1 MPKTKT
7 ETMRQRQKQRGKH
20 KQLSDIMCSFINE
33 SHGNTDMNSN
43 LWSRMRDR
51 KSKRGKFLVQ
61 CGERMQRH
69 IAFTQIQFESGIQQQ
84 TASLWIPTF
93 LSDIISRQTWNLTNL
108 LHVPDICQLW
118 YTTALFRP
126 VKEHQQMRKFVKQK
140 RQNWPKFRVL
150 YAKKYT
156 TAGGS
161 D

>member
-7 ETMRQRQKQRGKH
+7 NTMRPRQNQRGKT
-20 KQLSDIMCSFINE
+20 QTAEQYYVFFSNE
-33 SHGNTDMNSN
+33 SHDDKDMNSD
-43 LWSRMRDR
+43 LWPRMRDR

-93 LSDIISRQTWNLTNL
+93 LSDIITRQTWNLTNL

-126 VKEHQQMRKFVKQK
+126 VKVHQKVRSIRRPKASKLGVMDLVKT
-140 RQNWPKFRVL
+140 WEDLFL
-150 YAKKYT
+150 
-156 TAGGS
+156 GF
-161 D
+161 